1 MTENNTERELGWDDE
16 IKNESTFELL
26 PEGEYTYMVESFERW
41 RYEPTP
47 RAKLPACNM
56 VTLSLKITGND
67 QSATL
72 QHRLFLHTRCEG
84 MLCDFFTSIGMRKHG
99 EHRVPISLAGGQL
112 LHCPIV
118 DDLFLFSRQV
128 DDKLASPPTC
138 PTQQPTCRAPTAA
151 IQPCAGF
158 R

>member
-1 MTENNTERELGWDDE
+1 MANEAMERELGWDDE

-26 PEGEYTYMVESFERW
+26 PEGEYTYMVESFERG

-47 RAKLPACNM
+47 KAKLPACNM

-99 EHRVPISLAGGQL
+99 EPLKMNWPAVAGRRGR
-112 LHCPIV
+112 CKIGV
-118 DDLFLFSRQV
+118 RAWKGDDGVERQSNEVKRFLDFEPE
-128 DDKLASPPTC
+128 KMAAPATGY
-138 PTQQPTCRAPTAA
+138 TQ
-151 IQPCAGF
+151 GKF
-158 R
+158 

>member
-1 MTENNTERELGWDDE
+1 MADMERELGWDDVIE
-16 IKNESTFELL
+16 NESTFELL
-26 PEGEYTYMVESFERW
+26 PEGEYTFLVESFERG

-47 RAKLPACNM
+47 NAKLPACNM

-99 EHRVPISLAGGQL
+99 EPLKMNWSAVAGRRGR
-112 LHCPIV
+112 CKIGIRTWKGNDGV
-118 DDLFLFSRQV
+118 DRQSNEVKRFLDFEPE
-128 DDKLASPPTC
+128 KMAAPATGY
-138 PTQQPTCRAPTAA
+138 TQ
-151 IQPCAGF
+151 GKF
-158 R
+158 

>member
-1 MTENNTERELGWDDE
+1 MANEAMERELGWDDE

-26 PEGEYTYMVESFERW
+26 PEGEYTYMVESFERG

-47 RAKLPACNM
+47 KAKLPACNM

-99 EHRVPISLAGGQL
+99 EPLKMNWPAVAGRRGR
-112 LHCPIV
+112 CKIGV
-118 DDLFLFSRQV
+118 RTWKGDDGVERQSNEVKRFLDFEPE
-128 DDKLASPPTC
+128 KMAAPATGY
-138 PTQQPTCRAPTAA
+138 TQ
-151 IQPCAGF
+151 GKF
-158 R
+158 